1 VLVRYVAAMDFGS
14 NAIRGVIARYTP
26 LGLDIKKKFRF
37 PIRLGD
43 DVFQSGVIP
52 AEKIHNVIEMI
63 RFFQQACAE
72 YKVSR
77 IYAVGTSALR
87 EAKNQDEFVER
98 CLEATGLKVNVI
110 SGEAEAHWIWLG
122 VKNAL
127 HIENHTCV
135 LMDIGGGSIELS
147 LNRYGKPI
155 KIVSLP
161 LGTLRLIEEAQSK
174 KLKDN
179 EYYWLVRKCCES
191 KMRESLGLKQDSKI
205 EFVVGTGG
213 NLTSLLDLGARIFK
227 KQHIPSVLNR
237 KELFLLLKKLE
248 SMSSKQ
254 RQKVFNLRPDRADV
268 IVPAGHLA
276 LLLLDITHC
285 DEMIIPSV
293 GLREGLLWS
302 LVAPSKKR

>member
-1 VLVRYVAAMDFGS
+1 MLTRFVAAMDFGS
-14 NAIRGVIARYTP
+14 NAIRGVIAKYTP
-26 LGLDIKKKFRF
+26 IGLEIQKKFRF

-43 DVFQSGVIP
+43 DVFQSGMIP

-63 RFFQQACAE
+63 RFFQQECAE
-72 YKVSR
+72 FKVSR

-87 EAKNQDEFVER
+87 EAQNQDEFVER
-98 CLEATGLKVNVI
+98 CYEATGLKVNII
-110 SGEAEAHWIWLG
+110 SGEAEAKWIWLG

-127 HIENHTCV
+127 HIENHTCI
-135 LMDIGGGSIELS
+135 LMDIGGGSVELS
-147 LNRYGKPI
+147 LNRFGRILK
-155 KIVSLP
+155 VASLP

-174 KLKDN
+174 GLADT
-179 EYYWLVRKCCES
+179 EYYWLVRKCCEPEIRKIFGDIS
-191 KMRESLGLKQDSKI
+191 SLKI

-213 NLTSLLDLGARIFK
+213 NLSSMLDLAARVFK
-227 KQHIPSVLNR
+227 KGHVPSVLNR

-248 SMSSKQ
+248 SMTSKQ

-302 LVAPSKKR
+302 LVDPSKKR